1 MKKASILILISALFF
16 CSCNDRELGDGYYH
30 LPKYEAVDVGYSEG
44 QAIVYKGS
52 QEYHFKDVKI
62 RGDVVEVKAD
72 SKFIIAKRDPLVR
85 FDTNSGMIEYYI
97 ILKQNDS
104 LIGPLTSE
112 KFEKTAG
119 SLGVNLE
126 LE

>member
-1 MKKASILILISALFF
+1 MKKASIHILLLALFF

-30 LPKYEAVDVGYSEG
+30 LPKYEAVDVGYPE
-44 QAIVYKGS
+44 AIVYKSG

-85 FDTNSGMIEYYI
+85 FDTNSGIIEFYV

-104 LIGPLTSE
+104 LIGPLTTE
-112 KFEKTAG
+112 QFDETAG
-119 SLGVNLE
+119 RLGVNLE
-126 LE
+126 FE